1 MPEKDLGKVTGEQ
14 GPQGERGSQWHTG
27 TGVTGTASAGTVMPS
42 SGVTDAKV
50 NDMYLNTDT
59 SNVYI
64 CTVAGGASTAKWAY
78 KCNIKGNIGN
88 TGPAGPTGEID
99 ENTPITFAEA
109 TTRANI
115 ASGEA
120 ISTLF
125 GKIKK
130 WFADL
135 KGAAFCS
142 VVNNGATTAGGTVLD
157 GRMGKTLTE
166 KDNDLQEQITELNG
180 NFDIKYIKKM
190 YQGAACQ
197 PGTYNLLGDQS
208 TYDYMLIVWQFSPS
222 GLSQDC
228 AITNTGN
235 GMKRFFNKMHYG
247 IDATLYCSN
256 FEVVFYSNYFEIIT
270 NARINFKSDGSHVNE
285 SYAQSYIQAIY
296 GIKIK

>member
-1 MPEKDLGKVTGEQ
+1 MPEIDLGKVTGDQ

-27 TGVTGTASAGTVMPS
+27 TAVTGTASAGTVMPS

-64 CTVAGGASTAKWAY
+64 CTVAGDASTAKWAY

-88 TGPAGPTGEID
+88 TGPAGPTGEVD
-99 ENTPITFAEA
+99 ENTPITFTEA
-109 TTRANI
+109 ATRANI

-130 WFADL
+130 WFTDL

-142 VVNNGATTAGGTVLD
+142 VVNNGATTNEGTVLD

-166 KDNDLQEQITELNG
+166 TDNDLQDQIDELNG
-180 NFDIKYIKKM
+180 NLGSAVLDRQTITLKSDEYYELNTDYSWYAVKNGVCYVQMQIRCKVPKTTSDN
-190 YQGAACQ
+190 YY
-197 PGTYNLLGDQS
+197 PLNKNLPKNALGN
-208 TYDYMLIVWQFSPS
+208 Y
-222 GLSQDC
+222 
-228 AITNTGN
+228 
-235 GMKRFFNKMHYG
+235 
-247 IDATLYCSN
+247 LYCTLMNLVQIRIDSSGN
-256 FEVVFYSNYFEIIT
+256 VRVATGTVGEWGTFYIAYPV
-270 NARINFKSDGSHVNE
+270 AP
-285 SYAQSYIQAIY
+285 
-296 GIKIK
+296 